1 MQYFVSFDW
10 FLEITRQRLTEIY
23 DKELV
28 DRMIPF
34 RQEDYFFN
42 NTNCKCNPT
51 YISIVIS
58 DEELKEAGRYEP
70 NANIYDIDEDLLYFR
85 RNDQPKAKK
94 MNHFEHQNWHQEEY
108 MGTMGGIGS
117 NCWSIAGHLSQSGKP
132 ILACD
137 PHLAKQMQALWYLA
151 GLTWKESLA
160 TGKRAETLDEQP
172 YIVGAAVVGLPIFT
186 YGRSP

>member
-1 MQYFVSFDW
+1 MEAYAAGINDFVDSMDWYPIEFTLANVKFEHWTVADSLGIQAMMQYFISFDW

-42 NTNCKCNPT
+42 NTNCKCYPT
-51 YISIVIS
+51 YIPIVIS

-94 MNHFEHQNWHQEEY
+94 MNHF
-108 MGTMGGIGS
+108 
-117 NCWSIAGHLSQSGKP
+117 
-132 ILACD
+132 
-137 PHLAKQMQALWYLA
+137 
-151 GLTWKESLA
+151 
-160 TGKRAETLDEQP
+160 
-172 YIVGAAVVGLPIFT
+172 
-186 YGRSP
+186 